1 MPALS
6 YFHFD
11 GSGTSSSVT
20 STFPTVLGTA
30 ATGSSSGAVGT
41 AHTVVKGVNDGLLT
55 IATNA

>member
-11 GSGTSSSVT
+11 GTGTSSSVS
-20 STFPTVLGTA
+20 STFPTFLGTA
-30 ATGSSSGAVGT
+30 ASGSATGAVGT
-41 AHTVVKGVNDGLLT
+41 THTIVKGVNDGLLT